1 MQTRTFGRVGWS
13 VGEVGYGL
21 WGMAAWSGSEDAE
34 SMDSLSLAVK
44 RGCNFYDTA
53 LAYGEGRNEL
63 LMGELIRDHPEHRL
77 YTATKVPPL
86 NRSWPALPEHTL
98 DETFPPE
105 YVRQIVGR
113 SLANLGIPRLDLM
126 QFHVWN
132 DAWAEDRRW
141 QNLREGSEARG
152 VD

>member
-1 MQTRTFGRVGWS
+1 MQTLHISVGFGWS

-21 WGMAAWSGSEDAE
+21 WGMAAWSGSEDAK

-86 NRSWPALPEHTL
+86 NRRFCQRFQNTPRRRPFHRNPF
-98 DETFPPE
+98 DK
-105 YVRQIVGR
+105 IVGR
-113 SLANLGIPRLDLM
+113 SFGKSRHSQASS
-126 QFHVWN
+126 
-132 DAWAEDRRW
+132 DASSTV
-141 QNLREGSEARG
+141 LR
-152 VD
+152 